1 MKDTDLVSHE
11 TLDGSSLPSGLG
23 VSTVDSFVHKE
34 DGKPPSLIVGLTH
47 LDRKKEVVDGGSV
60 EVSLSAGIK
69 HSCWFWLKQSVETLR
84 KQQNVEESK
93 VIFFIKL
100 QSTYLYS

>member
-1 MKDTDLVSHE
+1 MKDTDLASHE

-47 LDRKKEVVDGGSV
+47 LDRKEEVVDGGSV

-69 HSCWFWLKQSVETLR
+69 HSCWF
-84 KQQNVEESK
+84 
-93 VIFFIKL
+93 
-100 QSTYLYS
+100 